1 MAMIDRSQL
10 DMRPGDTVRVW
21 QKVKEKDKTRLQAF
35 EGLVIARKHG
45 KTLGATFTV
54 RKIAA
59 GVGVER
65 IYPLHSPVI
74 DKIDIVKRASK
85 VRRAKLYY
93 IRKKAAKESRRKMKQ
108 VFLEKEVSKAPPK
121 LEEVSTGEK
130 EESRKEK

>member
-1 MAMIDRSQL
+1 MAMVDRSQL

-54 RKIAA
+54 RKVAA

-74 DKIDIVKRASK
+74 DKIDIIKRALK

-108 VFLEKEVSKAPPK
+108 VFLEKEVSTVPPK

-130 EESRKEK
+130 EEERKEK